1 MSEILGLWN
10 TSWPK
15 QGGDFPEH
23 IKQRKKGHFKVS
35 EKVLNYLANG
45 CKIIAQRTL
54 QVSVHDNKIIRYPD
68 LRCDNLFVWSSE
80 YAFYVGQGFIEVDP
94 SLFENMQAND
104 FIIPKLVFSDLENLN
119 KLLLKSGFPKLTSI
133 PPCP

>member
-1 MSEILGLWN
+1 M
-10 TSWPK
+10 
-15 QGGDFPEH
+15 
-23 IKQRKKGHFKVS
+23 
-35 EKVLNYLANG
+35 
-45 CKIIAQRTL
+45 
-54 QVSVHDNKIIRYPD
+54 SVHDNKIIGYPD

-104 FIIPKLVFSDLENLN
+104 FKIPKLVFSDLENVN
-119 KLLLKSGFPKLTSI
+119 KLLLKSGFPNLTSI